1 MNIVFVESLG
11 MCECTIN
18 KSLATLKN
26 QGHTVTFYHDRNENE
41 EVLIERARNAEV
53 VVVSNIPLRKHF
65 FENCPKLRMLSVAFT
80 GVDHIDL
87 EACKKRGI
95 TVCNAAGY
103 STEAVAELTIGMMIA
118 VYRKMV
124 GGDAILRI
132 GGDRQGVLGSELHG
146 KTVGIVGL
154 GAIGQRVALLANAF
168 GCKVLGYNRSP
179 KALPHITQVDKD
191 TLLRQS
197 DIITVHLPL
206 NPETKAFIGT
216 NEFALMQPHAVLI
229 NTARGSVV
237 DEAALYDALL
247 SGRIGGAVS
256 DVFRQEPYAPSDKD
270 LRTLPNMIMTPHIG
284 SSTREACRRIA
295 LAALKNIRLC
305 ELGDPLS
312 MNLLNPR

>member
-1 MNIVFVESLG
+1 
-11 MCECTIN
+11 
-18 KSLATLKN
+18 
-26 QGHTVTFYHDRNENE
+26 
-41 EVLIERARNAEV
+41 
-53 VVVSNIPLRKHF
+53 
-65 FENCPKLRMLSVAFT
+65 
-80 GVDHIDL
+80 
-87 EACKKRGI
+87 
-95 TVCNAAGY
+95 
-103 STEAVAELTIGMMIA
+103 
-118 VYRKMV
+118 MV

-229 NTARGSVV
+229 NTARG
-237 DEAALYDALL
+237 
-247 SGRIGGAVS
+247 
-256 DVFRQEPYAPSDKD
+256 PSSARK
-270 LRTLPNMIMTPHIG
+270 RFTMP
-284 SSTREACRRIA
+284 
-295 LAALKNIRLC
+295 
-305 ELGDPLS
+305 
-312 MNLLNPR
+312 

>member
-154 GAIGQRVALLANAF
+154 GAIGQRVALYPQPQGPSSYHPGGQRYPSASI
-168 GCKVLGYNRSP
+168 GYHYGTSSLEPGNQSIYRDKRICTHATTCCPDQHRPGTHRQPGSALQCPEKRTNSRSSRRC
-179 KALPHITQVDKD
+179 
-191 TLLRQS
+191 LRS
-197 DIITVHLPL
+197 GTSASSEPGII
-206 NPETKAFIGT
+206 
-216 NEFALMQPHAVLI
+216 
-229 NTARGSVV
+229 
-237 DEAALYDALL
+237 
-247 SGRIGGAVS
+247 
-256 DVFRQEPYAPSDKD
+256 
-270 LRTLPNMIMTPHIG
+270 
-284 SSTREACRRIA
+284 
-295 LAALKNIRLC
+295 
-305 ELGDPLS
+305 
-312 MNLLNPR
+312 

>member
-87 EACKKRGI
+87 EECKKRGI

-179 KALPHITQVDKD
+179 K
-191 TLLRQS
+191 
-197 DIITVHLPL
+197 
-206 NPETKAFIGT
+206 IGT

-229 NTARGSVV
+229 NTARGPIVSQ
-237 DEAALYDALL
+237 EALYNALKK
-247 SGRIGGAVS
+247 GQIAGAAV
-256 DVFRQEPYAPSDKD
+256 DVYDQEPPLPLNLELFNAPNLLMLPHMGYA
-270 LRTLPNMIMTPHIG
+270 
-284 SSTREACRRIA
+284 TREAFETR
-295 LAALKNIRLC
+295 LNIVIRNI
-305 ELGDPLS
+305 E
-312 MNLLNPR
+312 MWLNNTPQNQVL

>member
-18 KSLATLKN
+18 KSLATLKKP
-26 QGHTVTFYHDRNENE
+26 GHIQSLFITTGNENE

-87 EACKKRGI
+87 EECKKRGI

-206 NPETKAFIGT
+206 NPGNQSIYRDKRICTHATTCCPDQHRPGT
-216 NEFALMQPHAVLI
+216 HRQPGSALQCPEKRTNSRSSRRCL
-229 NTARGSVV
+229 R
-237 DEAALYDALL
+237 
-247 SGRIGGAVS
+247 SGTSAS
-256 DVFRQEPYAPSDKD
+256 SEPG
-270 LRTLPNMIMTPHIG
+270 II
-284 SSTREACRRIA
+284 
-295 LAALKNIRLC
+295 
-305 ELGDPLS
+305 
-312 MNLLNPR
+312 

>member
-103 STEAVAELTIGMMIA
+103 RRVPKNGRRRCHSP
-118 VYRKMV
+118 YRRRP
-124 GGDAILRI
+124 A
-132 GGDRQGVLGSELHG
+132 GSPG
-146 KTVGIVGL
+146 KRTSRKNSRYRR
-154 GAIGQRVALLANAF
+154 A
-168 GCKVLGYNRSP
+168 RSHRP
-179 KALPHITQVDKD
+179 T
-191 TLLRQS
+191 
-197 DIITVHLPL
+197 
-206 NPETKAFIGT
+206 
-216 NEFALMQPHAVLI
+216 
-229 NTARGSVV
+229 
-237 DEAALYDALL
+237 
-247 SGRIGGAVS
+247 
-256 DVFRQEPYAPSDKD
+256 
-270 LRTLPNMIMTPHIG
+270 G
-284 SSTREACRRIA
+284 SSVSQRFRMQGF
-295 LAALKNIRLC
+295 RL
-305 ELGDPLS
+305 
-312 MNLLNPR
+312 

>member
-1 MNIVFVESLG
+1 MNIVFVEVSLG

-26 QGHTVTFYHDRNENE
+26 QGHTVTFYHDRNESE

-124 GGDAILRI
+124 GGECRSSVSAETGRD
-132 GGDRQGVLGSELHG
+132 VLGSELHG

-168 GCKVLGYNRSP
+168 GCKVLGYSRSP
-179 KALPHITQVDKD
+179 KALPHITQVDEEYPSASNRIS
-191 TLLRQS
+191 LRY
-197 DIITVHLPL
+197 IFP
-206 NPETKAFIGT
+206 
-216 NEFALMQPHAVLI
+216 
-229 NTARGSVV
+229 
-237 DEAALYDALL
+237 
-247 SGRIGGAVS
+247 
-256 DVFRQEPYAPSDKD
+256 
-270 LRTLPNMIMTPHIG
+270 
-284 SSTREACRRIA
+284 
-295 LAALKNIRLC
+295 
-305 ELGDPLS
+305 
-312 MNLLNPR
+312 

>member
-1 MNIVFVESLG
+1 
-11 MCECTIN
+11 
-18 KSLATLKN
+18 
-26 QGHTVTFYHDRNENE
+26 
-41 EVLIERARNAEV
+41 
-53 VVVSNIPLRKHF
+53 
-65 FENCPKLRMLSVAFT
+65 
-80 GVDHIDL
+80 
-87 EACKKRGI
+87 
-95 TVCNAAGY
+95 
-103 STEAVAELTIGMMIA
+103 
-118 VYRKMV
+118 MV

-229 NTARGSVV
+229 NTAR
-237 DEAALYDALL
+237 A
-247 SGRIGGAVS
+247 
-256 DVFRQEPYAPSDKD
+256 
-270 LRTLPNMIMTPHIG
+270 H
-284 SSTREACRRIA
+284 SSARKRFTM
-295 LAALKNIRLC
+295 
-305 ELGDPLS
+305 P
-312 MNLLNPR
+312 

>member
-132 GGDRQGVLGSELHG
+132 GGDRQGVLGSELYG

-179 KALPHITQVDKD
+179 KALPHITTARGPIVSQEALYNALKKGQIAGAAVDVYD
-191 TLLRQS
+191 QEPP
-197 DIITVHLPL
+197 LPL
-206 NPETKAFIGT
+206 NLELFNAP
-216 NEFALMQPHAVLI
+216 NLLMLPHM
-229 NTARGSVV
+229 G
-237 DEAALYDALL
+237 
-247 SGRIGGAVS
+247 
-256 DVFRQEPYAPSDKD
+256 YA
-270 LRTLPNMIMTPHIG
+270 
-284 SSTREACRRIA
+284 TREAFETRLGIVVR
-295 LAALKNIRLC
+295 NI
-305 ELGDPLS
+305 EMWLS
-312 MNLLNPR
+312 NTPQNQVL

>member
-65 FENCPKLRMLSVAFT
+65 FENCPKLR
-80 GVDHIDL
+80 
-87 EACKKRGI
+87 I

-168 GCKVLGYNRSP
+168 GCKILGYNRSP

-229 NTARGSVV
+229 NTARGPIVSQ
-237 DEAALYDALL
+237 EALYNALKK
-247 SGRIGGAVS
+247 GQIAGAAV
-256 DVFRQEPYAPSDKD
+256 DVYDQEPPLPLNLELFNAPNLLMLPHMGYA
-270 LRTLPNMIMTPHIG
+270 
-284 SSTREACRRIA
+284 TREAFETR
-295 LAALKNIRLC
+295 LNIVIRNI
-305 ELGDPLS
+305 E
-312 MNLLNPR
+312 MWLNNTPQNQVL

>member
-41 EVLIERARNAEV
+41 EVLIERAQNAEV

-87 EACKKRGI
+87 EECKKRGI

-124 GGDAILRI
+124 GRRCHSPYRRRPA
-132 GGDRQGVLGSELHG
+132 GSPG
-146 KTVGIVGL
+146 KRTSRKNSRYRR
-154 GAIGQRVALLANAF
+154 A
-168 GCKVLGYNRSP
+168 RSHRP
-179 KALPHITQVDKD
+179 T
-191 TLLRQS
+191 
-197 DIITVHLPL
+197 
-206 NPETKAFIGT
+206 
-216 NEFALMQPHAVLI
+216 
-229 NTARGSVV
+229 
-237 DEAALYDALL
+237 
-247 SGRIGGAVS
+247 
-256 DVFRQEPYAPSDKD
+256 
-270 LRTLPNMIMTPHIG
+270 G
-284 SSTREACRRIA
+284 SSVSQRFRMQGF
-295 LAALKNIRLC
+295 RL
-305 ELGDPLS
+305 
-312 MNLLNPR
+312 

>member
-1 MNIVFVESLG
+1 
-11 MCECTIN
+11 
-18 KSLATLKN
+18 
-26 QGHTVTFYHDRNENE
+26 
-41 EVLIERARNAEV
+41 
-53 VVVSNIPLRKHF
+53 
-65 FENCPKLRMLSVAFT
+65 
-80 GVDHIDL
+80 
-87 EACKKRGI
+87 
-95 TVCNAAGY
+95 
-103 STEAVAELTIGMMIA
+103 MIA

-216 NEFALMQPHAVLI
+216 NEFALMQPPLPLNLELFNAP
-229 NTARGSVV
+229 N
-237 DEAALYDALL
+237 LL
-247 SGRIGGAVS
+247 MLPHMG
-256 DVFRQEPYAPSDKD
+256 YA
-270 LRTLPNMIMTPHIG
+270 
-284 SSTREACRRIA
+284 TREAFETR
-295 LAALKNIRLC
+295 LNIVIRNI
-305 ELGDPLS
+305 E
-312 MNLLNPR
+312 MWLNNTPQNQVL

>member
-41 EVLIERARNAEV
+41 EVLIERAQNAEV

-87 EACKKRGI
+87 EECKKRGI

-132 GGDRQGVLGSELHG
+132 GGDRQGVLGSELTE
-146 KTVGIVGL
+146 K
-154 GAIGQRVALLANAF
+154 Q
-168 GCKVLGYNRSP
+168 
-179 KALPHITQVDKD
+179 
-191 TLLRQS
+191 
-197 DIITVHLPL
+197 
-206 NPETKAFIGT
+206 
-216 NEFALMQPHAVLI
+216 
-229 NTARGSVV
+229 
-237 DEAALYDALL
+237 
-247 SGRIGGAVS
+247 
-256 DVFRQEPYAPSDKD
+256 
-270 LRTLPNMIMTPHIG
+270 
-284 SSTREACRRIA
+284 
-295 LAALKNIRLC
+295 
-305 ELGDPLS
+305 
-312 MNLLNPR
+312 

>member
-1 MNIVFVESLG
+1 MKIAAFEVRPDEKDSFARWSKEYQVELLEYTQVPTLENAGLVAGCEGVTILG
-11 MCECTIN
+11 QGKIDRALLGKYRDLGVKYLSTRTIG
-18 KSLATLKN
+18 S
-26 QGHTVTFYHDRNENE
+26 
-41 EVLIERARNAEV
+41 
-53 VVVSNIPLRKHF
+53 
-65 FENCPKLRMLSVAFT
+65 
-80 GVDHIDL
+80 DHIDL

-229 NTARGSVV
+229 NTARGPIVSQ
-237 DEAALYDALL
+237 EALYNALKK
-247 SGRIGGAVS
+247 GQIAGAAV
-256 DVFRQEPYAPSDKD
+256 DVYDQEPPLPLNLELFNAPNLLMLPHMGYA
-270 LRTLPNMIMTPHIG
+270 
-284 SSTREACRRIA
+284 TREAFETR
-295 LAALKNIRLC
+295 LNIVIRNI
-305 ELGDPLS
+305 E
-312 MNLLNPR
+312 MWLNNTPQNQVL

>member
-1 MNIVFVESLG
+1 
-11 MCECTIN
+11 
-18 KSLATLKN
+18 
-26 QGHTVTFYHDRNENE
+26 
-41 EVLIERARNAEV
+41 
-53 VVVSNIPLRKHF
+53 
-65 FENCPKLRMLSVAFT
+65 
-80 GVDHIDL
+80 
-87 EACKKRGI
+87 
-95 TVCNAAGY
+95 
-103 STEAVAELTIGMMIA
+103 MIA

-168 GCKVLGYNRSP
+168 GCKILGYNRSP

-229 NTARGSVV
+229 NTARGPIVSQ
-237 DEAALYDALL
+237 EALYNALKK
-247 SGRIGGAVS
+247 GQIAGAAV
-256 DVFRQEPYAPSDKD
+256 DVYDQEPPLPLNLELFNAPNLLMLPHMGYA
-270 LRTLPNMIMTPHIG
+270 
-284 SSTREACRRIA
+284 TREAFETRLNIVIRMLGKNPVPRYCDDHNDIVTCFDAGTADA
-295 LAALKNIRLC
+295 LIGFCQGIQAASPVDSYAAPEPSPEPGYTDEVVMASGSFTQGSTI
-305 ELGDPLS
+305 ELSCDGPLREPYTCYLQGGLNFAAS
-312 MNLLNPR
+312 RAGVLLAIQKAYFKD